1 MVERRALV
9 GRPSVVG
16 GYEWRI
22 VNGKLWSDTA
32 LVGRPS
38 AVGGKGQWAVAVG
51 RERRA
56 LAFGEGHA
64 TRAVGG
70 RGVLGFRC

>member
-38 AVGGKGQWAVAVG
+38 AVGGKGQWA
-51 RERRA
+51 ES
-56 LAFGEGHA
+56 
-64 TRAVGG
+64 GG
-70 RGVLGFRC
+70 RWPSGKDTLPGRWEAEGC